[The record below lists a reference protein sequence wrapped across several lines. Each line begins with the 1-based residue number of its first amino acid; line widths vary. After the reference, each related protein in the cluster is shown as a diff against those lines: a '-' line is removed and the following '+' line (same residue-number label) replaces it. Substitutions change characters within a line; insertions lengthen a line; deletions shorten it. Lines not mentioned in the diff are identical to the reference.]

1 MFSRLASYPCLFLL
15 RKYLGSSD
23 NSKSALFSAAAM
35 CVFLYASVLPASATV
50 ATTTTLAVTSSGSAV
65 TTVASGSV
73 ITLTAT
79 VKSGSATVTTGQVN
93 FCLASSTNCA
103 DIHLLGTAQLTG
115 SGSATLKFVPGVG
128 NHGYRAVFLGTTSAA
143 ASDSAVSALK
153 VTGTGVYPATTSIA
167 QSGSAGNYTL
177 TATVSGNE
185 GISPTGT
192 VSFLDTTNANYLLGT
207 AALGKSNTPASLGF
221 VNSSKPATNPYP
233 QAVAVADFNGDGKP
247 DLAIPVYSIFTP
259 LSDVSIL
266 LGNGDGTFTAAAVT
280 PITGQ
285 NAGSVAVG
293 DFNEDGKVD
302 LAITLPDAD
311 SVVVMLGNG
320 DGTFTASQTIP
331 DADGPFFV
339 TTGDFNGDGIADLA
353 VVNPAGADLTILLGK
368 GDGTFNAVS
377 HPVSGGIPVSAAVGD
392 FNSDGK
398 MDLAV
403 VNYSASVNDPS
414 TVTILLGNGDG
425 TFTPTTNSPVTG
437 DDPLSIAVGDF
448 NRDGIADLAV
458 ANSYV
463 DTGKPGSVTILLGDG
478 LGDFTPTAASPAT
491 GSLPYSVAVGDFNG
505 DGVADLVTSN
515 VASNTATVLLGKGD
529 GTFTEAATPDAGSDP
544 LFVAVGDFNGDG
556 LADFAVANN
565 STNSIAVLLSQLTVT
580 ATATVSSIS
589 PVGSGTHL
597 VDASFPGD
605 SNYAASISGTTGL
618 TAKPIATTLSLTA
631 DPTSSGLGQQV
642 ALTAT
647 LSPNL
652 AQNHNAS
659 GTVAFYNG
667 TASVGTGTLATG
679 VATVNVTSLPVG
691 TDSLTAVYPGD
702 TNFAGSTSSAVSE
715 TVIMPDF
722 SIAANP
728 TSLSIAQGGSSTSV
742 ITITPTGGFSQALT
756 LNCSGLPANST
767 CAFSPATV
775 TPAGTP
781 ISSTMTIT
789 TDVQSS
795 ALAQT
800 RTTGWLA
807 IAMPLGPAG
816 FAGLLGLLGI
826 RRRNTSGSRRAFIRG
841 FLFLAMVA
849 MGTIAIGCGG
859 GGSQQSSGP
868 VTPVGSSTITV
879 TASTA
884 ASGGT
889 SHSSTLTLIVSK

>member
-1 MFSRLASYPCLFLL
+1 M
-15 RKYLGSSD
+15 
-23 NSKSALFSAAAM
+23 
-35 CVFLYASVLPASATV
+35 
-50 ATTTTLAVTSSGSAV
+50 
-65 TTVASGSV
+65 
-73 ITLTAT
+73 
-79 VKSGSATVTTGQVN
+79 
-93 FCLASSTNCA
+93 
-103 DIHLLGTAQLTG
+103 
-115 SGSATLKFVPGVG
+115 KFVPGVG
-128 NHGYRAVFLGTTSAA
+128 NHSYRAVFLGTTSAA
-143 ASDSAVSALK
+143 ASDSAGSALK
-153 VTGTGVYPATTSIA
+153 VTGAGVYPATASIA

-207 AALGKSNTPASLGF
+207 AALGTSKTPAALSF
-221 VNSSKPATNPYP
+221 VNSSNQATNPYP
-233 QAVAVADFNGDGKP
+233 QSIAVADFNGDGKL
-247 DLAIPVYSIFTP
+247 DLAVPVYSMFTS
-259 LSDVSIL
+259 LSSVSIL
-266 LGNGDGTFTAAAVT
+266 LGNGDGTFTAGPVA
-280 PITGQ
+280 PIPGF
-285 NAGSVAVG
+285 NAGSITTG
-293 DFNEDGKVD
+293 DFNGDGNADIAV
-302 LAITLPDAD
+302 TLPDANE
-311 SVVVMLGNG
+311 VMVLLGKG
-320 DGTFTASQTIP
+320 DGTFTAGQSIP

-339 TTGDFNGDGIADLA
+339 TTGDFNGDGVADLA

-377 HPVSGGIPVSAAVGD
+377 HPASGGVPVSAAVGD

-403 VNYSASVNDPS
+403 ANYSASVTDPS

-425 TFTPTTNSPVTG
+425 TFTPTANSPVTG

-448 NRDGIADLAV
+448 NGDGVADLAV

-491 GSLPYSVAVGDFNG
+491 GFLPYSVAVGDFNG

-529 GTFTEAATPDAGSDP
+529 GTFTEAAAPDAGSDP

-565 STNSIAVLLSQLTVT
+565 NTNSIAVLLSQLTVT

-605 SNYAASISGTTGL
+605 SNYAASVSGTTGL

-631 DPTSSGLGQQV
+631 DPTNSGFGQQV

-652 AQNHNAS
+652 AQNHNAG
-659 GTVAFYNG
+659 GTVTFHNG
-667 TASVGTGTLATG
+667 TASVGTGTLTNG
-679 VATVNVTSLPVG
+679 IATVNVTSLPIG
-691 TDSLTAVYPGD
+691 TDSLTAVYAGD

-728 TSLSIAQGGSSTSV
+728 ASLSITQGGSSTSV

-775 TPAGTP
+775 TPGGAAVT
-781 ISSTMTIT
+781 STMTIA
-789 TDVQSS
+789 TDVK
-795 ALAQT
+795 ATNLART

-807 IAMPLGPAG
+807 LGMPFGPAG
-816 FAGLLGLLGI
+816 FAGVLGLLGI
-826 RRRNTSGSRRAFIRG
+826 RRRKTSPGKQS
-841 FLFLAMVA
+841 AMRMLLVLGAAA
-849 MGTIAIGCGG
+849 MGLTAIGCGG
-859 GGSQQSSGP
+859 GGP
-868 VTPVGSSTITV
+868 VTPAGTSTITV
-879 TASTA
+879 TASTTVA
-884 ASGGT
+884 GGP
-889 SHSSTLTLIVSK
+889 SHSSTLTLTIMK